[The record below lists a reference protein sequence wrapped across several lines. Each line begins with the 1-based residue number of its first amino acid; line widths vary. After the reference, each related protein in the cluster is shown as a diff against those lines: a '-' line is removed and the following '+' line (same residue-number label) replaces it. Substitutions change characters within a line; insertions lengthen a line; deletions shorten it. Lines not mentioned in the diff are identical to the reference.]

1 MIHECLV
8 VLDYLSLEG
17 MVANTHAPK
26 SPKVEIHVFK
36 GEGDVLKWLYQME
49 HLFSLHDTPLED
61 RVEFFVFYL

>member
-1 MIHECLV
+1 
-8 VLDYLSLEG
+8 

-36 GEGDVLKWLYQME
+36 GEGDVLNWLYQME